1 MQQPVLGIRYQYT
14 KAIRVAVSIK
24 LIMHRLLNNHANSM
38 PQVTCPFT
46 DMAQLQALVGHV
58 SGMERREV
66 EYAAIVCIGT

>member
-1 MQQPVLGIRYQYT
+1 
-14 KAIRVAVSIK
+14 
-24 LIMHRLLNNHANSM
+24 MHRLLNNHANSM

-46 DMAQLQALVGHV
+46 DMAQLQASVGHV